1 MCSPR
6 NCISFILGIRPFLWA
21 VAMLGNEGWMSCEV
35 RLATLCLK
43 NIGGSGEEM
52 DAVYRKNRTKSV
64 VLDMR

>member
-1 MCSPR
+1 
-6 NCISFILGIRPFLWA
+6 
-21 VAMLGNEGWMSCEV
+21 MSCEV

-64 VLDMR
+64 LLDMR